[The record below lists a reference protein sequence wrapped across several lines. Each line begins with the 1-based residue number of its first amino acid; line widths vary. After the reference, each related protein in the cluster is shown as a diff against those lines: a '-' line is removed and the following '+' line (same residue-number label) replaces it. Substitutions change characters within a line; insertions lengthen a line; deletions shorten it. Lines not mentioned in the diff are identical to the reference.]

1 MRDAVITLYTNRPEK
16 DENGILRD
24 VLTCREVY
32 CQVGSITRQEFFDAG
47 RNGLNPQFI
56 FYVFAGDYNNEMK
69 LSFEG
74 KDYGIYRTFLDGD
87 YIELYAERKG
97 GTNGRTN

>member
-1 MRDAVITLYTNRPEK
+1 MRDEVITLYTSRPEK
-16 DENGILRD
+16 DENGILHDVLSSRD
-24 VLTCREVY
+24 VF
-32 CQVGSITRQEFFDAG
+32 CQVGSITRQEFFEAG

-56 FYVFAGDYNNEMK
+56 FYVFAGDYNNEMR